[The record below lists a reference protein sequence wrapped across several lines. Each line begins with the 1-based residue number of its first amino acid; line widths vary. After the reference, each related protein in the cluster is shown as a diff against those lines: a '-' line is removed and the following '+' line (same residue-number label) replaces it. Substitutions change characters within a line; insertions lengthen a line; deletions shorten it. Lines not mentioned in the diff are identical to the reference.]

1 MMRKKWWNEL
11 LFFTGTLLLMAG
23 CYLLA
28 ANYARARS
36 VAAISGKVLRF
47 HVIAKSD
54 SDEDQR
60 RKLLVRDAVG
70 EWMNLKL
77 QDASDKAD
85 CEAIIEKNRI
95 QIKRLAEQVLEEDGA
110 PEEVQVQLAD
120 VEFPDKVY
128 GDYEFPAGT
137 YRALQIII
145 GEGKGHN
152 WWCVLYP
159 NLCFS
164 AEGYDVTGD
173 GAREELSRVLS
184 PAEYEQILKEHN
196 YVLDMKYIRFRLP
209 EWLTSFVSHDAVF
222 CTRTAHLLRGC
233 VRT

>member
-1 MMRKKWWNEL
+1 MRIRISRRTINQI
-11 LFFTGTLLLMAG
+11 LFFICTLILMAG
-23 CYLLA
+23 CYSFA
-28 ANYARARS
+28 GNYAKQQT
-36 VAAISGKVLRF
+36 VETISAKVLRF

-54 SDEDQR
+54 SADDQR

-70 EWMNLKL
+70 QWMSLKL
-77 QDASDKAD
+77 SDAKDKAE
-85 CEAIIEKNRI
+85 CEEIIEQNKDQIRI
-95 QIKRLAEQVLEEDGA
+95 IAQQVLGQDGEA
-110 PEEVQVQLAD
+110 ETVQVRLAD

-145 GEGKGHN
+145 GEGEGHN

-173 GAREELSRVLS
+173 GAREELSKVLS
-184 PAEYEQILKEHN
+184 PSEYKTILKEH
-196 YVLDMKYIRFRLP
+196 KYKLGFKYLKIRR
-209 EWLTSFVSHDAVF
+209 
-222 CTRTAHLLRGC
+222 
-233 VRT
+233 

>member
-1 MMRKKWWNEL
+1 MRKKYANYI
-11 LFFTGTLLLMAG
+11 LFFICTLILMGG
-23 CYLLA
+23 CYSLA
-28 ANYARARS
+28 ANYVKQQS

-54 SDEDQR
+54 SEDDQR

-70 EWMNLKL
+70 EWMSIKL
-77 QDASDKAD
+77 QGAQNKDD
-85 CEAIIEKNRI
+85 CEEIIEKNKEQI
-95 QIKRLAEQVLEEDGA
+95 QAIAERVLAEDGEA
-110 PEEVQVQLAD
+110 ESVQVQLAD

-128 GDYEFPAGT
+128 GDYEFPAGV

-145 GEGKGHN
+145 GEGGGHN

-173 GAREELSRVLS
+173 GAREELSKVLS
-184 PAEYEQILKEHN
+184 PSEYQTLLKSHS
-196 YVLDMKYIRFRLP
+196 YGLGFKYLNLSFLKWFSFR
-209 EWLTSFVSHDAVF
+209 
-222 CTRTAHLLRGC
+222 
-233 VRT
+233 

>member
-1 MMRKKWWNEL
+1 MRIKLSRTVVNRI
-11 LFFTGTLLLMAG
+11 LFLICTLILMAG
-23 CYLLA
+23 CYSFA
-28 ANYARARS
+28 VNYTKQQT
-36 VAAISGKVLRF
+36 VEAISAKVLRF

-54 SDEDQR
+54 SENDQR

-77 QDASDKAD
+77 SNAKDKAD
-85 CEAIIEKNRI
+85 CERIIEENKD
-95 QIKRLAEQVLEEDGA
+95 QIKALAEQVLAEDGEA
-110 PEEVQVQLAD
+110 ESVQVRMAD

-128 GDYEFPAGT
+128 GDYEFPEGT

-145 GEGKGHN
+145 GEGEGRN

-173 GAREELSRVLS
+173 GAKEELSKVLS
-184 PAEYEQILKEHN
+184 PSEYQTLLKEH
-196 YVLDMKYIRFRLP
+196 KYKLGFKYLKY
-209 EWLTSFVSHDAVF
+209 
-222 CTRTAHLLRGC
+222 
-233 VRT
+233 

>member
-1 MMRKKWWNEL
+1 MRKKFWNDL
-11 LFFTGTLLLMAG
+11 LFFICMLVFMGGCFLMAD
-23 CYLLA
+23 
-28 ANYARARS
+28 NYVRQKS
-36 VAAISGKVLRF
+36 VEAISGKVLRF

-70 EWMNLKL
+70 EWMELKL
-77 QDASDKAD
+77 QGAADKDD
-85 CEAIIEKNRI
+85 CEEIIEKNRT
-95 QIKRLAEQVLEEDGA
+95 QIRHLAEQVLEADGT
-110 PEEVQVQLAD
+110 PDQVQVRLAD
-120 VEFPDKVY
+120 VEFPDRTY

-173 GAREELSRVLS
+173 GAKEELSKVLS
-184 PAEYEQILKEHN
+184 PEEYEQVLKDGG
-196 YVLDMKYIRFRLP
+196 YRLDLKFIKIKLP
-209 EWLTSFVSHDAVF
+209 KWL
-222 CTRTAHLLRGC
+222 CGK
-233 VRT
+233 

>member
-1 MMRKKWWNEL
+1 MRKKLWNDL
-11 LFFTGTLLLMAG
+11 LFFICTLLFMAG
-23 CYLLA
+23 CYLMA
-28 ANYARARS
+28 ENYVRQRS
-36 VAAISGKVLRF
+36 VEAISGKVLRF

-54 SDEDQR
+54 SDDDQR

-77 QDASDKAD
+77 QEAEDKAD
-85 CEAIIEKNRI
+85 CEAIIEKNKE
-95 QIKRLAEQVLEEDGA
+95 QIKRLAEQVLEADGM
-110 PEEVQVQLAD
+110 PEQVQVQLAD
-120 VEFPDKVY
+120 VEFPDKSY

-173 GAREELSRVLS
+173 GAREELSKVLS
-184 PAEYEQILKEHN
+184 PEEYEQVLREHR
-196 YVLDMKYIRFRLP
+196 YRLDVKYFKIKLP
-209 EWLTSFVSHDAVF
+209 RWL
-222 CTRTAHLLRGC
+222 CG
-233 VRT
+233 

>member
-159 NLCFS
+159 KVCITKDAVATVPDSSL
-164 AEGYDVTGD
+164 
-173 GAREELSRVLS
+173 EELSQILS
-184 PAEYEQILKEHN
+184 PEDYQKLLLERPALMPKIHFSFLGLERMKHLPHIL
-196 YVLDMKYIRFRLP
+196 RQLP
-209 EWLTSFVSHDAVF
+209 
-222 CTRTAHLLRGC
+222 
-233 VRT
+233 

>member
-1 MMRKKWWNEL
+1 MMRKKLWNDL
-11 LFFTGTLLLMAG
+11 LFVLCTILFMAG
-23 CYLLA
+23 CYFTA
-28 ANYARARS
+28 AGFVQARS
-36 VAAISGKVLRF
+36 VEAISGKVLRF

-54 SDEDQR
+54 SDDDQR

-70 EWMNLKL
+70 AWMNLKL

-85 CEAIIEKNRI
+85 CEEIIEKNKE
-95 QIKRLAEQVLEEDGA
+95 QIRRLAEQVLEEDGA
-110 PEEVQVQLAD
+110 PEKVRVQLAD

-145 GEGKGHN
+145 GEGEGHN

-184 PAEYEQILKEHN
+184 PGEYEQILKNHD
-196 YVLDMKYIRFRLP
+196 YKLDMKYIRLSLP
-209 EWLTSFVSHDAVF
+209 EWLFSWQCHGGNCDE
-222 CTRTAHLLRGC
+222 R
-233 VRT
+233 

>member
-1 MMRKKWWNEL
+1 MRIKLSRPAVNRI
-11 LFFTGTLLLMAG
+11 LFLICTLILMEG
-23 CYLLA
+23 CYSFA
-28 ANYARARS
+28 ANY
-36 VAAISGKVLRF
+36 VKQQTVEAISAKVLRF

-54 SDEDQR
+54 SENDQR

-70 EWMNLKL
+70 GWMNLKL
-77 QDASDKAD
+77 SNAKDKAD
-85 CEAIIEKNRI
+85 SERIIEENKD
-95 QIKRLAEQVLEEDGA
+95 QIKALAEQVLAEDGEA
-110 PEEVQVQLAD
+110 ESVQVRLAD

-145 GEGKGHN
+145 GAGEGHN

-173 GAREELSRVLS
+173 GAKEELEQVLS
-184 PAEYEQILKEHN
+184 PSEYKAILKEH
-196 YVLDMKYIRFRLP
+196 KYKLEFKYLK
-209 EWLTSFVSHDAVF
+209 F
-222 CTRTAHLLRGC
+222 
-233 VRT
+233 

>member
-1 MMRKKWWNEL
+1 MKIRSSGTVINRI
-11 LFFTGTLLLMAG
+11 LFFICTLMLMAG
-23 CYLLA
+23 CYSFA
-28 ANYARARS
+28 AGYAKQQT
-36 VAAISGKVLRF
+36 VEAISAKVLRF

-54 SDEDQR
+54 SENDQR

-70 EWMNLKL
+70 EWMSLKL
-77 QDASDKAD
+77 SRAKDKAE
-85 CEAIIEKNRI
+85 CEQIIEENKE
-95 QIKRLAEQVLEEDGA
+95 QIKALAEQVLAEDG
-110 PEEVQVQLAD
+110 ESETVQVRLAD

-145 GEGKGHN
+145 GAGEGHN

-173 GAREELSRVLS
+173 GAREELSQVLS
-184 PAEYEQILKEHN
+184 PAEYKAILKEHK
-196 YVLDMKYIRFRLP
+196 YKLGFKYLDI
-209 EWLTSFVSHDAVF
+209 
-222 CTRTAHLLRGC
+222 
-233 VRT
+233 

>member
-1 MMRKKWWNEL
+1 MRKRYANYI
-11 LFFTGTLLLMAG
+11 LFFICTLVLMWG
-23 CYLLA
+23 CYSMA
-28 ANYARARS
+28 ASYVRQQS
-36 VAAISGKVLRF
+36 VEAISGKVLRF

-54 SDEDQR
+54 SANDQR

-70 EWMNLKL
+70 EWMSLKL
-77 QDASDKAD
+77 QGAENKAD
-85 CEAIIEKNRI
+85 CEKIIEENKDRI
-95 QIKRLAEQVLEEDGA
+95 QAIAEQVLAKDGEA
-110 PEEVQVQLAD
+110 ERVQVQLAD

-145 GEGKGHN
+145 GEGGGHN

-173 GAREELSRVLS
+173 GAKEELSKVLS
-184 PAEYEQILKEHN
+184 PSEYETVLKEHK
-196 YVLDMKYIRFRLP
+196 YELDFKYLKIKLP
-209 EWLTSFVSHDAVF
+209 KWLNH
-222 CTRTAHLLRGC
+222 
-233 VRT
+233 

>member
-1 MMRKKWWNEL
+1 MKPRRTRKTVNQI
-11 LFFTGTLLLMAG
+11 LFFICTLILITG
-23 CYLLA
+23 CYSFA
-28 ANYARARS
+28 VNYAKQQA
-36 VAAISGKVLRF
+36 VEAISAKVLRF

-54 SDEDQR
+54 SADDQR

-70 EWMNLKL
+70 EWMSLKL
-77 QDASDKAD
+77 SDAKDKEE
-85 CEAIIEKNRI
+85 CEKIIEESKERI
-95 QIKRLAEQVLEEDGA
+95 QVIAEQVLAKDGM
-110 PEEVQVQLAD
+110 PETVQVRLAD

-145 GEGKGHN
+145 GEGEGHN

-173 GAREELSRVLS
+173 GAKEELSKVLS
-184 PAEYEQILKEHN
+184 PSEYKSLLKEHR
-196 YVLDMKYIRFRLP
+196 YQLGFKYLRL
-209 EWLTSFVSHDAVF
+209 
-222 CTRTAHLLRGC
+222 
-233 VRT
+233 

>member
-1 MMRKKWWNEL
+1 MRIKLTRTAVNRI
-11 LFFTGTLLLMAG
+11 LFLICTLILMAG
-23 CYLLA
+23 CYSFA
-28 ANYARARS
+28 VNYTKQQT
-36 VAAISGKVLRF
+36 VEAISAKVLRF

-54 SDEDQR
+54 SENDQR

-77 QDASDKAD
+77 SNAKDKAD
-85 CEAIIEKNRI
+85 CERIIEENKD
-95 QIKRLAEQVLEEDGA
+95 QIKALAEQVLAEDGEA
-110 PEEVQVQLAD
+110 ESVQVRMAD

-128 GDYEFPAGT
+128 GDYEFPEGT

-145 GEGKGHN
+145 GEGEGRN

-173 GAREELSRVLS
+173 GAKEELSKVLS
-184 PAEYEQILKEHN
+184 PSEYETLLKEH
-196 YVLDMKYIRFRLP
+196 KYKLGFKYLKY
-209 EWLTSFVSHDAVF
+209 
-222 CTRTAHLLRGC
+222 
-233 VRT
+233 

>member
-1 MMRKKWWNEL
+1 MRIRISRRTINQI
-11 LFFTGTLLLMAG
+11 LFFICTLILMAG
-23 CYLLA
+23 CYSFA
-28 ANYARARS
+28 ANYAKQQT
-36 VAAISGKVLRF
+36 VEAISAKVLRF

-54 SDEDQR
+54 SADDQR

-70 EWMNLKL
+70 EWMSLKL
-77 QDASDKAD
+77 SDAKDKAE
-85 CEAIIEKNRI
+85 CEEIIEQNKD
-95 QIKRLAEQVLEEDGA
+95 QIRTIAQQVLAEDGEA
-110 PEEVQVQLAD
+110 EPVQVRLAD

-145 GEGKGHN
+145 GEGEGHN

-173 GAREELSRVLS
+173 GAKEELSQVLS
-184 PAEYEQILKEHN
+184 PSEYKTILKEH
-196 YVLDMKYIRFRLP
+196 KYKLGFKYLKIREMPR
-209 EWLTSFVSHDAVF
+209 
-222 CTRTAHLLRGC
+222 R
-233 VRT
+233 

>member
-1 MMRKKWWNEL
+1 MRKKLRNDI
-11 LFFTGTLLLMAG
+11 LFFICTLLLMVG

-28 ANYARARS
+28 ANYVRQRS
-36 VAAISGKVLRF
+36 VEAISGKVLRF

-54 SDEDQR
+54 SEDDQR
-60 RKLLVRDAVG
+60 RKLLVRDVVG

-77 QDASDKAD
+77 QGAADKAD
-85 CEAIIEKNRI
+85 CEAIIEKNKE
-95 QIKRLAEQVLEEDGA
+95 QIKRLAQQVLEADGE
-110 PEEVQVQLAD
+110 PEQVQVRLAD
-120 VEFPDKVY
+120 VEFPDKSY

-145 GEGKGHN
+145 GDGKGHN

-173 GAREELSRVLS
+173 GAKEELSKVLS
-184 PAEYEQILKEHN
+184 PEEYEQVLKERR
-196 YVLDMKYIRFRLP
+196 YTLDMKYMKIRLP
-209 EWLTSFVSHDAVF
+209 GWLCGHS
-222 CTRTAHLLRGC
+222 
-233 VRT
+233 

>member
-1 MMRKKWWNEL
+1 MKIRSSGTVLNRI
-11 LFFTGTLLLMAG
+11 LFFICTLMLMAG
-23 CYLLA
+23 CYSFA
-28 ANYARARS
+28 AGYAKQQT
-36 VAAISGKVLRF
+36 VEAISTKVLRF

-54 SDEDQR
+54 SENDQR

-70 EWMNLKL
+70 EWMSLKL
-77 QDASDKAD
+77 SKAKDKAE
-85 CEAIIEKNRI
+85 CEQIIEENKE
-95 QIKRLAEQVLEEDGA
+95 QIKALAEQVLAEDGEA
-110 PEEVQVQLAD
+110 ETVQVRLAD

-145 GEGKGHN
+145 GAGEGHN

-173 GAREELSRVLS
+173 GAREELSQVLS
-184 PAEYEQILKEHN
+184 PAEYKAILKEH
-196 YVLDMKYIRFRLP
+196 KYKLGTF
-209 EWLTSFVSHDAVF
+209 
-222 CTRTAHLLRGC
+222 LLSRP
-233 VRT
+233 

>member
-1 MMRKKWWNEL
+1 MRKKLWNDL
-11 LFFTGTLLLMAG
+11 LFFICTLLFMAG
-23 CYLLA
+23 CYLMA
-28 ANYARARS
+28 ANYVRQRS
-36 VAAISGKVLRF
+36 VEAISGKVLRF

-54 SDEDQR
+54 SEDDQR

-77 QDASDKAD
+77 QEADDKEA
-85 CEAIIEKNRI
+85 CEEIIERNKE
-95 QIKRLAEQVLEEDGA
+95 QIKRLAEQVLAEDGV
-110 PEEVQVQLAD
+110 PEQVQVQLAD

-137 YRALQIII
+137 YRALQIIV

-164 AEGYDVTGD
+164 AEGYDNTGD
-173 GAREELSRVLS
+173 GAKEELSKVLS
-184 PAEYEQILKEHN
+184 PEEYEQVLKEHK
-196 YVLDMKYIRFRLP
+196 YRLDTKYIKIRLP
-209 EWLTSFVSHDAVF
+209 KWLCGQGLF
-222 CTRTAHLLRGC
+222 L
-233 VRT
+233 